1 MISLYLSDLFTRANI
16 KPKEVKLI
24 RHALSDKN
32 FKKYYSLGMLQEY
45 TQLQKK
51 DFSKGYKYW
60 MIFISDKSTNA
71 KFEGIYKVKGATE
84 NIPEAMPINFPF
96 PEHFDGNGDYFDL
109 ERLDILKELEDRL
122 IIDWGN
128 ATRSWHQ
135 KGTTDKKIVAIQ
147 SNQKFAF
154 EGFEN
159 LILSFKELKEIVE
172 DSIVYENW
180 HTALASVYAI
190 YLIVDTING
199 NQYIGSAYGIRGLLG
214 RWETYIKTK
223 HGDDKKIIKLLQ
235 ECPYRYEDFQFSVLQ
250 ILPKNIMD
258 EEVIKI
264 ESLWKKKL
272 QTKEFGLNDN

>member
-1 MISLYLSDLFTRANI
+1 MISLYLSDLFTRADI

-32 FKKYYSLGMLQEY
+32 FKKCYSLGMLQEY

-71 KFEGIYKVKGATE
+71 KFEGIYKVKGVTE
-84 NIPEAMPINFPF
+84 NTPEAMPINFPF

-159 LILSFKELKEIVE
+159 LILSFKELKEIIG